1 MIVKILLLYVEL
13 TRKRRGSERS
23 VSHPNENDGGGKM
36 AGKMAGKWRENEL
49 LIFRTILPNH
59 QRFVVPHAF

>member
-36 AGKMAGKWRENEL
+36 AGKMAGKWRENGGKMSY
-49 LIFRTILPNH
+49 
-59 QRFVVPHAF
+59 